1 MKKNMLERNIKMK
14 RRFMFYIALLVPALL
29 LSGCSLN
36 TFDDSDRI
44 LASDKSVSKDDLAR
58 VTSHLLNTVPDV
70 RAEKARL
77 AQGGKKVKL
86 VLNILSAPER
96 AYTRNDPG
104 YMSQVN
110 YYEVYVSYSD
120 KDVLLK
126 YDTYR
131 VHHDLLDVL
140 RYDSEKDDFLK
151 VSP

>member
-1 MKKNMLERNIKMK
+1 MNK
-14 RRFMFYIALLVPALL
+14 RFTFYVALLVPALL
-29 LSGCSLN
+29 FSGCSSS

-44 LASDKSVSKDDLAR
+44 MASDKSVSQDDLSR
-58 VTSHLLNTVPDV
+58 VTSHLLAAVPDV

-96 AYTRNDPG
+96 EYTRDDPG
-104 YMSQVN
+104 YMSQKN

-120 KDVLLK
+120 KDALLK

-131 VHHDLLDVL
+131 VHKDLIDIYL
-140 RYDSEKDDFLK
+140 YDSEKDDFVK

>member
-1 MKKNMLERNIKMK
+1 MK

-104 YMSQVN
+104 YMSQKN

-131 VHHDLLDVL
+131 VHKDLLDVL
-140 RYDSEKDDFLK
+140 RYDSEKDDFVK